1 MSILEIVLL
10 SIVSPI
16 FYLLYIYSLMFTYKY
31 RKRMKT
37 NWYIALLSIP
47 FAPIIIFIV
56 YIDIFKEYWRN

>member
-10 SIVSPI
+10 SIVSI

-47 FAPIIIFIV
+47 FAPIIIFIDYNAV
-56 YIDIFKEYWRN
+56 LKEYWRN